1 MCRVAAVVVLSVAQ
15 LILQVCGVE
24 DPVRMH
30 HIVDPADAWLEK
42 DLELLAQIFGIDDK
56 NASITKT
63 TAPKAGLHLKA
74 KVAKVIAPL
83 EQPPKPPTEA
93 ENPKCDQV
101 CTNGSEGTRMRCM
114 FRCSSMQL
122 KVCPKDFKGC
132 SKSCSNDVTIIP
144 KDTECEKLCENV
156 KGRLCSSLGFQFPKN
171 HVSPHHDDQVPPSLE
186 ATPAPKLWK
195 GSFVFCNLYP
205 ASYEFEVLQLQGQS
219 DKSGPKMTKLG
230 YKQCAKVAG
239 QSLQSIGLQAK
250 GKLAAVSKPIDKIPS
265 IMLFGQFAF
274 GNHQV
279 EFNRYFARGSG
290 AYLCNG
296 FPAWENVDKGE
307 PVVFY
312 RGGYDGVKLATLR
325 YKDCTP
331 TALKAGDIVAAKI
344 HNENAGSYNV
354 VGNPVAI
361 VLGKA
366 GKSTGVAFEAWQGTN
381 EVSFEQT
388 EIDGF

>member
-1 MCRVAAVVVLSVAQ
+1 MH
-15 LILQVCGVE
+15 QV
-24 DPVRMH
+24 
-30 HIVDPADAWLEK
+30 VDPADSWLEK
-42 DLELLAQIFGIDDK
+42 DIELLAKAFGIPDH
-56 NASITKT
+56 AEGS
-63 TAPKAGLHLKA
+63 KAGSTSKPTGFHLKG
-74 KVAKVIAPL
+74 KGVAPL
-83 EQPPKPPTEA
+83 AEPKSPPTEA

-101 CTNGSEGTRMRCM
+101 CTNGSEGQRMRCM
-114 FRCSSMQL
+114 YRCSSMQG
-122 KVCPKDFKGC
+122 KVCVKNFKGC
-132 SKSCSNDVTIIP
+132 TKSCSNDVEIIP
-144 KDTECEKLCENV
+144 KDVACEKLCGNV
-156 KGRLCSSLGFQFPKN
+156 QDRLCTGLGYQAPKT
-171 HVSPHHDDQVPPSLE
+171 HVSPHHDDKVPPSVE
-186 ATPAPKLWK
+186 ATPAPKLFK
-195 GSFVFCNLYP
+195 GSFVFCNLYA
-205 ASYEFEVLQLQGQS
+205 ASYEFDVLQLHDQGE
-219 DKSGPKMTKLG
+219 KTGPKMTKLG
-230 YKQCAKVAG
+230 YKQCAKVSA

-307 PVVFY
+307 PVTFY
-312 RGGYDGVKLATLR
+312 RGTQGESKLIKLATLR

-331 TALKAGDIVAAKI
+331 TALKAGDVVAAKI
-344 HNENAGSYNV
+344 HNEFAGSYNV
-354 VGNPVAI
+354 VGSPVAI

-388 EIDGF
+388 EVNEF